1 MFSENLKMLR
11 RQKGIS
17 QEVLAQELNVVR
29 QTVSKWEKG
38 QSYPDFQR
46 LVLLSDY
53 FDMAL
58 DELVKD
64 IDVQDV
70 RDKNSTDEKVASIYL
85 DVENVKNRCRKFIK
99 AFCYAGAVLLGVF
112 ILGYILHLFFPDIEW
127 LWRMTQ

>member
-1 MFSENLKMLR
+1 
-11 RQKGIS
+11 
-17 QEVLAQELNVVR
+17 
-29 QTVSKWEKG
+29 
-38 QSYPDFQR
+38 
-46 LVLLSDY
+46 
-53 FDMAL
+53 MAL

-99 AFCYAGAVLLGVF
+99 AFCYSGAVLLGVF